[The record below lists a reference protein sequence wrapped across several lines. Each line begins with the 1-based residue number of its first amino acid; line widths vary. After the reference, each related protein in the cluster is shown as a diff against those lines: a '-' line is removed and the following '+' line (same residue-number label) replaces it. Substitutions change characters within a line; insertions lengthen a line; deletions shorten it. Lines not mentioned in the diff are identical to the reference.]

1 MKKLFKLQG
10 ALMVLLMAF
19 ALVGC
24 GDKTESQLSYVTI
37 ETNPSVELVV
47 NEKGVVVAVNGTNED
62 GKLLLNGEK
71 IEGLKVEAAT
81 EKIVTL
87 TEELGFAFKGSVT
100 ADSQKIEISVTSNT
114 VELAKQIEGK
124 VEAEIEKQ
132 IEDLKLNLKLEVEN
146 SKGREYLEE
155 IVLAYDPTLT
165 EEDVEAMTMEEL
177 LAKVEEATKEKAQ
190 FVSVKLE
197 EYYQTLKECEFK
209 MYYKQEIAN
218 ALENGYTEFL
228 ANYQALLNAFSDAI
242 NKVKEFEV
250 YTFTNP
256 ESSYV
261 KALNAYQEAKQNLAG
276 MKVQLSVT
284 TGLGATALEIQ
295 IQASEKALEA
305 ADKAVEA
312 VDATIKASFD
322 TLIKTLET
330 AYNKLEELEKQF
342 PETLNVEE
350 KLTNAE
356 NYINTNKKALFE
368 KFESSVN
375 KDTLA
380 QMEKDIEDRKA
391 ALKAMVKE
399 NKQAK

>member
-1 MKKLFKLQG
+1 MKRLFKLQG

-19 ALVGC
+19 VLVGC
-24 GDKTESQLSYVTI
+24 GNKTEAQLSYVTI

-62 GKLLLNGEK
+62 GKLLLNGEE

-87 TEELGFAFKGSVT
+87 TEELGFVFKGSVT

-132 IEDLKLNLKLEVEN
+132 IEELKLNLKLEVEN

-165 EEDVEAMTMEEL
+165 EEEVKAMTMEEL
-177 LAKVEEATKEKAQ
+177 LVKVKEATLEKAQ

-197 EYYQTLKECEFK
+197 EYYQTLKEYEFK

-218 ALENGYTEFL
+218 ALENGYSEFL
-228 ANYQALLNAFSDAI
+228 ANYQALLDAFSEAI

-284 TGLGATALEIQ
+284 TGLGATALEVQ
-295 IQASEKALEA
+295 IQVSEKALEA
-305 ADKAVEA
+305 ADKAVET

-322 TLIKTLET
+322 ALISALET
-330 AYNKLEELEKQF
+330 AYSKLEELEKEF

-350 KLTNAE
+350 KLTKAE

-368 KFESSVN
+368 KFEASVN

-391 ALKAMVKE
+391 ALKKMVEE